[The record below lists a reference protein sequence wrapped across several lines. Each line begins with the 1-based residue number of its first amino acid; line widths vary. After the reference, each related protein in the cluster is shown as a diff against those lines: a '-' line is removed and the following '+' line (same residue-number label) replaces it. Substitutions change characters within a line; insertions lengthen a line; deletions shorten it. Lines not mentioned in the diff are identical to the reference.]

1 MNNEKEYT
9 FEWDK
14 SAKFFD
20 DQGCYSLLSNQLKN
34 YNTIFEVGCGTGYST
49 LALAKS
55 GFKVIS
61 LEKNIYCLNKAKEMI
76 EKNGYCDSVEFIYGD
91 IVDDN
96 LINNIVKNYN
106 FDIVICWN
114 MGTALEKTFGDKYI
128 IHMLNYGLT
137 KEQIK
142 LNIESS
148 YIEMIIYKAFSIAYN
163 KRIPFQIVDR
173 TLIPINKSNGQYYL
187 KLKNEFKYNFIIFNN
202 YEAKALSNG
211 GKELIIEKKVI
222 KEDLISINLASI
234 LFLL

>member
-163 KRIPFQIVDR
+163 KRIPFQMVDR

-187 KLKNEFKYNFIIFNN
+187 ELKKEFKYNFIIFNN

-222 KEDLISINLASI
+222 KEDIISINLASI